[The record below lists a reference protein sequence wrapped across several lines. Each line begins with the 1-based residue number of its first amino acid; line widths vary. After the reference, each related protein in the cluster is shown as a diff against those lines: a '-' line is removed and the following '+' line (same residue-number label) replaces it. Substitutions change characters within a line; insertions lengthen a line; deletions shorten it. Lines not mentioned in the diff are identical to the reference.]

1 MVNREKQAEVLRRT
15 QAKRKEQKKEQ
26 VLKAIQ
32 ELLKQKKPL
41 TFKNIATVSG
51 CSISY
56 LYKWDDI
63 KAYIHEL
70 QQQKETTLNSL
81 EEPEGQDR
89 PHSLKTLHQ
98 VAKDR
103 IRKLEE
109 EIRELKHQNEILRGH
124 VAEIYEIRDENERLR
139 TQLREL
145 ISPDSSSK
153 IIPIRSS
160 QTSEVSLEEA
170 KSQAKTKKEKT
181 SDSVDSPTITSPT
194 TIRDKKATFNN
205 QSSVNTSDKATS
217 KERVKDKKTFS
228 QTKQVKQDI
237 QSELI
242 NSIKE
247 IGLQVSTKLKQEI
260 ANRDP
265 ERVQLSIEAFK
276 QYRDNHDVK
285 SQEACLLSMIC
296 EEAEPNTESKNQASI
311 KPQEKVIT
319 AKDKSNKKLISPDK
333 LKKLSKIFNSKK

>member
-32 ELLKQKKPL
+32 EIQKQKKPL
-41 TFKNIATVSG
+41 TFKNIATVAG
-51 CSISY
+51 CSVSY

-70 QQQKETTLNSL
+70 QQKKETTLNSL
-81 EEPEGQDR
+81 EEPEGKDR

-98 VAKDR
+98 VAKDK

-109 EIRELKHQNEILRGH
+109 EIRELKRQNEVLRGH

-139 TQLREL
+139 SQLREL
-145 ISPDSSSK
+145 TSSNSSSK

-160 QTSEVSLEEA
+160 QASKVNFEETNSA
-170 KSQAKTKKEKT
+170 EIVKDKPAI
-181 SDSVDSPTITSPT
+181 SDS
-194 TIRDKKATFNN
+194 K
-205 QSSVNTSDKATS
+205 SSAINPEKATS
-217 KERVKDKKTFS
+217 KKAIKGKKIS
-228 QTKQVKQDI
+228 SNIKQATKDI
-237 QSELI
+237 QPEII

-247 IGLQVSTKLKQEI
+247 MGLKASKKLREEI

-265 ERVQLSIEAFK
+265 ERVKLSIEAFK
-276 QYRDNHDVK
+276 QYRNNHEVK

-296 EEAEPNTESKNQASI
+296 DEAEPNTESKPIISKSQKKVVTAPDE
-311 KPQEKVIT
+311 PQKELV
-319 AKDKSNKKLISPDK
+319 SLDK
-333 LKKLSKIFNSKK
+333 LKGSKSLL